1 MRAEELFQDLADLL
15 YVALFVT
22 VLLGGLR
29 RFTRVRLDIVLFF
42 GDAALIVLLTTAP
55 NLFAISGGPLAQDL
69 TAVLLMALPYL
80 LLRLVADFMAVPRW
94 LALVAAIGLFVSALV
109 LVLVPTPLP
118 IAATV
123 LLLGYFVGLTLYA
136 SLAFWRGSRQT
147 RGVTRRRLQAVA
159 FGSVFLGLD
168 ILTAGLAA
176 AFTNQRPVWS
186 LLGPL
191 FGMASGVAYVLGF
204 APPTWLR
211 RAWQEP
217 ELRAFLERA
226 SALPHLPDAREIL
239 FELERLAAAATGS
252 TGASI
257 GLLEDGGDTL
267 LFRTAD
273 QTSPT
278 SHDALTQQPERFEH
292 VRGGW
297 RLAVTS
303 RALAARVV
311 REKRALF
318 VEDLMADDPANAQLY
333 MERGA
338 RAAVAAPI
346 SSDGNSVG
354 VLIAYA
360 ERAPIFADSDV
371 ELVRLLADQAAVVI
385 ENRRLLD
392 AAAHAQAHAE
402 ATRLKEDFLSS
413 AAHDLKTPITGIL
426 TQAQVIERRLDQDSN
441 GDPLVQAGV
450 ARIIGEA
457 RRLSALVLELL
468 DASLLEQGRL
478 VTTRESVDLAELAG
492 SVCQRYS
499 RSSLGCELEAGRP
512 VVAAVDP
519 IRVRQLLEHLIDNA
533 VKFSP
538 AGARIRVRVAA
549 DGDTAHLDVRDSG
562 IGIPPHEIETVFERF
577 HRASNVD
584 DRRFAGLGLGLY
596 LSRGIVEQH
605 GGRIWATSNP
615 DGGMTFSVNLPVHAS
630 APRLPMVN
638 VPSGVLNGG

>member
-1 MRAEELFQDLADLL
+1 MGAEDLFQYLAELL
-15 YVALFVT
+15 YVAIFVA

-42 GDAALIVLLTTAP
+42 GDAALIVVLSALI
-55 NLFAISGGPLAQDL
+55 NVLAISGGVLAQDL

-80 LLRLVADFMAVPRW
+80 LLRLVADFMDVPRW
-94 LALVAAIGLFVSALV
+94 LTLGAGLGLLLATLV

-118 IAATV
+118 AVLT
-123 LLLGYFVGLTLYA
+123 LLLVVYFVGLSLYA
-136 SLAFWRGSRQT
+136 SVAFWTGSRRA

-176 AFTNQRPVWS
+176 GFPNQQPVLN
-186 LLGPL
+186 LLGAL

-204 APPTWLR
+204 VPPTWVR

-217 ELRAFLERA
+217 ELRGFLERA
-226 SALPHLPDAREIL
+226 SALPHLHDARDIL
-239 FELERLAAAATGS
+239 FELERAAAAATGS
-252 TGASI
+252 AGASI
-257 GLLEDGGDTL
+257 GLLEDSAETL
-267 LFRTAD
+267 LFRTARD
-273 QTSPT
+273 DVPV
-278 SHDALTQQPERFEH
+278 HRDVERPDRFES

-303 RALAARVV
+303 AAPAARVL

-318 VEDLMADDPANAQLY
+318 VEDLAAADPANAQLY
-333 MERGA
+333 TDRGA

-346 SSDGNSVG
+346 STDGVPFG
-354 VLIAYA
+354 VLIAFA
-360 ERAPIFADSDV
+360 QRAPIFADSDI
-371 ELVRLLADQAAVVI
+371 ELVQLLADQSAVII

-392 AAAHAQAHAE
+392 AAAQAQARAE

-426 TQAQVIERRLDQDSN
+426 TQAQVIERRLDDERS
-441 GDPLVQAGV
+441 DPLVVAGV
-450 ARIIGEA
+450 SRIIGEA

-468 DASLLEQGRL
+468 DVSLLEQGRL
-478 VTTRESVDLAELAG
+478 VTTRESIDLTELAG
-492 SVCQRYS
+492 NVCSRYS
-499 RSSLGCELEAGRP
+499 RGGVSCELLASKP

-533 VKFSP
+533 IKFSP
-538 AGARIRVRVAA
+538 PGSRVVIRVAA
-549 DGDTAHLDVRDSG
+549 EGDMARLDFRDAG
-562 IGIPPHEIETVFERF
+562 IGIPPQEVEQVFERF

-605 GGRIWATSNP
+605 GGRIWVTANP
-615 DGGMTFSVNLPVHAS
+615 EGGTTLSVNLPVDPPSLRPA
-630 APRLPMVN
+630 AVT
-638 VPSGVLNGG
+638 VPSGVLHAD